1 MIPRQIIQ
9 KIRQI
14 EIRTKHLVND
24 VFSGEYHSVFKGRG
38 MEFAEVRGIR
48 AGRRDPVDRLE
59 RHRPPGGVP
68 YVKRFIEERE
78 LTVILMADV
87 SASGHFGTAN
97 QMKGEIT
104 AEICALLA
112 FAAIQNNDRVG
123 LLMFTDQ
130 IEKFIPPKKGRT
142 HILRVIREV
151 LYTRPDHTGTDIT
164 QALEYL
170 NRLLT
175 RRCIVF
181 IISDFLA
188 ADYAKPLRVAS
199 KRHDV
204 VAVTITDPRE
214 TRSARHRPD
223 RTAGR
228 AESGEEV
235 LIDTA
240 DAEWR
245 RQYAE
250 YNEAIR
256 EERDRQF
263 RITGVDAIHIRTDE
277 PYIDPLLQFFKLRE
291 RKFAR

>member
-1 MIPRQIIQ
+1 MIPKQVLQ

-38 MEFAEVRGIR
+38 MEFAEVREYEPGDEIR
-48 AGRRDPVDRLE
+48 SIDWNVTARLGRPF
-59 RHRPPGGVP
+59 
-68 YVKRFIEERE
+68 VKRFTEERE

-87 SASGHFGTAN
+87 SASGDFGTAN

-112 FAAIQNNDRVG
+112 YAAIQNNDRVG

-130 IEKFIPPKKGRT
+130 VEKFIPPKKGRT

-151 LYTRPDHTGTDIT
+151 LYTRPEHIGTDIA
-164 QALEYL
+164 QALDYL

-181 IISDFLA
+181 IISDFLTS
-188 ADYAKPLRVAS
+188 DYIKPLRVAS

-204 VAVTITDPRE
+204 VAVTITDPKE
-214 TRSARHRPD
+214 LDLPD
-223 RTAGR
+223 IGLIELED

-235 LIDTA
+235 LVDTS
-240 DAEWR
+240 DESWR
-245 RQYAE
+245 RLYAE
-250 YNEAIR
+250 YNAAIR
-256 EERDRQF
+256 NDRDQQF
-263 RITGVDAIHIRTDE
+263 RITGVDAIHIRTDK

>member
-38 MEFAEVRGIR
+38 MEFAEVREYEPGDEIR
-48 AGRRDPVDRLE
+48 SIDWNVTARLGR
-59 RHRPPGGVP
+59 P
-68 YVKRFIEERE
+68 YIKRFIEERE

-87 SASGHFGTAN
+87 SASGHFGTVN
-97 QMKGEIT
+97 QMKSEIT

-112 FAAIQNNDRVG
+112 YAAIQNNDRVG

-151 LYTRPDHTGTDIT
+151 LYNQPGHTGTDLT

-175 RRCIVF
+175 RRSIVF
-181 IISDFLA
+181 ILSDFLTE
-188 ADYAKPLRVAS
+188 DYMKPLRVAS

-214 TRSARHRPD
+214 LSLPGVGLIELQD
-223 RTAGR
+223 
-228 AESGEEV
+228 AETGEEALV
-235 LIDTA
+235 DTG
-240 DAEWR
+240 DAGWR

-250 YNEAIR
+250 YNEALR
-256 EERDRQF
+256 EARDQQF
-263 RITGVDAIHIRTDE
+263 RVTGVDAIHIRTDE

>member
-1 MIPRQIIQ
+1 LIPRQIIQ

-38 MEFAEVRGIR
+38 MEFAEVREYEPGDEIR
-48 AGRRDPVDRLE
+48 SIDWNVTARLGR
-59 RHRPPGGVP
+59 P
-68 YVKRFIEERE
+68 YIKRFTEERE
-78 LTVILMADV
+78 LTVILLADV
-87 SASGHFGTAN
+87 SASGNFGTAN

-112 FAAIQNNDRVG
+112 YAAIKNNDRVG

-130 IEKFIPPKKGRT
+130 VEKYIPPKKGRT

-151 LYTRPDHTGTDIT
+151 LYTRPEHPGTDIA
-164 QALEYL
+164 QALDYL

-181 IISDFLA
+181 IISDFLSS
-188 ADYAKPLRVAS
+188 DYAKQLKVAS

-214 TRSARHRPD
+214 LDLPPVGLIELED
-223 RTAGR
+223 

-235 LIDTA
+235 LVDTS
-240 DAEWR
+240 DAAWR
-245 RQYAE
+245 RAYRE
-250 YNEAIR
+250 HNEAIR
-256 EERDRQF
+256 NDRDQAF
-263 RITGVDAIHIRTDE
+263 RVTGVDAIHIRTDR

>member
-14 EIRTKHLVND
+14 EIRTKRLVND

-38 MEFAEVRGIR
+38 MEFAEVREYEPGDEIR
-48 AGRRDPVDRLE
+48 SIDWNVTARLGR
-59 RHRPPGGVP
+59 P

-97 QMKGEIT
+97 QMKSEIT

-112 FAAIQNNDRVG
+112 YAAIQNNDRVG

-181 IISDFLA
+181 ILSDFLA

-214 TRSARHRPD
+214 LSLPGIGLIELKD
-223 RTAGR
+223 

-235 LIDTA
+235 LVDTS
-240 DAEWR
+240 DTEWR

-250 YNEAIR
+250 DNEAIR

-277 PYIDPLLQFFKLRE
+277 PYIDPLLRFFKLRE

>member
-14 EIRTKHLVND
+14 EIRTKRLVND

-38 MEFAEVRGIR
+38 MEFAEVREYEPGDEIR
-48 AGRRDPVDRLE
+48 SIDWNVTARLGR
-59 RHRPPGGVP
+59 P

-78 LTVILMADV
+78 LTVILIADV

-97 QMKGEIT
+97 QMKSEIT

-112 FAAIQNNDRVG
+112 YAAIQNNDRVG

-181 IISDFLA
+181 ILSDFLA

-214 TRSARHRPD
+214 LSLPGIGLIELKD
-223 RTAGR
+223 

-235 LIDTA
+235 LVDTS
-240 DAEWR
+240 DTEWR

-250 YNEAIR
+250 DNEAIR

-277 PYIDPLLQFFKLRE
+277 PYIDPLLRFFKLRE

>member
-38 MEFAEVRGIR
+38 MEFAEVREYEPGDEIR
-48 AGRRDPVDRLE
+48 SIDWNVTARLGR
-59 RHRPPGGVP
+59 P
-68 YVKRFIEERE
+68 YIKRFIEERE

-87 SASGHFGTAN
+87 SASGHFGTVN
-97 QMKGEIT
+97 QMKSEIT

-112 FAAIQNNDRVG
+112 YAAIQNNDRVG

-130 IEKFIPPKKGRT
+130 IEKYIPPKKGRT

-151 LYTRPDHTGTDIT
+151 LYNQPEHTGTDIT

-175 RRCIVF
+175 RRSIVF
-181 IISDFLA
+181 ILSDFLT
-188 ADYAKPLRVAS
+188 ADYIKPLRVAS

-214 TRSARHRPD
+214 LSLPGIGLVELQD
-223 RTAGR
+223 
-228 AESGEEV
+228 AETGEEV
-235 LIDTA
+235 LIDTGN
-240 DAEWR
+240 AEWR

-250 YNEAIR
+250 YNEALR
-256 EERDRQF
+256 EDRDQQF
-263 RITGVDAIHIRTDE
+263 RVTGVDAIHIRTDE

>member
-38 MEFAEVRGIR
+38 MEFAEVREYEPGDEIR
-48 AGRRDPVDRLE
+48 SIDWNVTARLGR
-59 RHRPPGGVP
+59 P

-87 SASGHFGTAN
+87 SASGHFGTVS

-112 FAAIQNNDRVG
+112 YAAIQNNDRVG

-151 LYTRPDHTGTDIT
+151 LYNQPEHTGTDIA

-181 IISDFLA
+181 IISDFLT
-188 ADYAKPLRVAS
+188 ADYIKPLRVAS

-204 VAVTITDPRE
+204 VAVTVTDPRE
-214 TRSARHRPD
+214 LSLPGVGLIELED
-223 RTAGR
+223 

-235 LIDTA
+235 LVDTG

-245 RQYAE
+245 RQYEE
-250 YNEAIR
+250 YNTAIR
-256 EERDRQF
+256 NDRDQQF
-263 RITGVDAIHIRTDE
+263 RVTGVDAIHIRTDQ

>member
-38 MEFAEVRGIR
+38 MEFAEVREYEPGDEIR
-48 AGRRDPVDRLE
+48 SIDWNVTARLGR
-59 RHRPPGGVP
+59 P
-68 YVKRFIEERE
+68 YIKRFIEERE

-97 QMKGEIT
+97 QMKSEIT

-112 FAAIQNNDRVG
+112 YAAIQNNDRVG

-130 IEKFIPPKKGRT
+130 IEKYIPPKKGRT

-151 LYTRPDHTGTDIT
+151 LYNQPGHTGTDLT

-175 RRCIVF
+175 RRSIVF
-181 IISDFLA
+181 ILSDFLTE
-188 ADYAKPLRVAS
+188 DYMKPLRVAS

-214 TRSARHRPD
+214 LSLPGVGLIELQD
-223 RTAGR
+223 
-228 AESGEEV
+228 AETGEEV
-235 LIDTA
+235 LVDTG
-240 DAEWR
+240 DAGWR

-250 YNEAIR
+250 YNEALR
-256 EERDRQF
+256 EARDQQF
-263 RITGVDAIHIRTDE
+263 RVTGVDAIHIRTDE

>member
-1 MIPRQIIQ
+1 LIPRQIIQ

-38 MEFAEVRGIR
+38 MEFAEVREYEPGDEIR
-48 AGRRDPVDRLE
+48 SIDWNVTARLGR
-59 RHRPPGGVP
+59 P
-68 YVKRFIEERE
+68 YIKRFTEERE

-87 SASGHFGTAN
+87 SGSGNFGTVN

-130 IEKFIPPKKGRT
+130 VEKFIPPKKGRT

-151 LYTRPDHTGTDIT
+151 LYTQPEHTGTDIA
-164 QALEYL
+164 QALDYL

-188 ADYAKPLRVAS
+188 SDYVKPLRVAS

-204 VAVTITDPRE
+204 VAVTVTDPRE
-214 TRSARHRPD
+214 LDLPGIGLIELED
-223 RTAGR
+223 

-235 LIDTA
+235 LVDTS
-240 DAEWR
+240 DETWR
-245 RQYAE
+245 RQYNE
-250 YNEAIR
+250 YNAAIR
-256 EERDRQF
+256 SDRDQQF
-263 RITGVDAIHIRTDE
+263 RVTGVDAIHIRTDQ

>member
-38 MEFAEVRGIR
+38 MEFAEVREYEPGDEIR
-48 AGRRDPVDRLE
+48 SIDWNVTARLGR
-59 RHRPPGGVP
+59 P
-68 YVKRFIEERE
+68 YIKRFIEERE

-87 SASGHFGTAN
+87 SASGHFGTVN
-97 QMKGEIT
+97 QMKSEIT

-112 FAAIQNNDRVG
+112 YAAIQNNDRVG

-151 LYTRPDHTGTDIT
+151 LYNQPEHTGTDLT

-175 RRCIVF
+175 RRSIVF
-181 IISDFLA
+181 ILSDFLTE
-188 ADYAKPLRVAS
+188 DYMKPLRVAS

-214 TRSARHRPD
+214 LGLPGIGLIELQD
-223 RTAGR
+223 
-228 AESGEEV
+228 AETGEEV
-235 LIDTA
+235 LVDTGDA
-240 DAEWR
+240 DWR

-250 YNEAIR
+250 YNEALR
-256 EERDRQF
+256 EARDQQF
-263 RITGVDAIHIRTDE
+263 RVTGVDAIHIRTDE

-291 RKFAR
+291 RNFAR

>member
-38 MEFAEVRGIR
+38 MEFAEVREYEPGDEIR
-48 AGRRDPVDRLE
+48 SIDWNVTARLGR
-59 RHRPPGGVP
+59 P
-68 YVKRFIEERE
+68 YIKRFIEERE

-87 SASGHFGTAN
+87 SASGHFGTVN
-97 QMKGEIT
+97 QMKSEIT

-112 FAAIQNNDRVG
+112 YAAIQNNDRVG

-151 LYTRPDHTGTDIT
+151 LYNQPGHTGTDLT

-175 RRCIVF
+175 RRSIVF
-181 IISDFLA
+181 ILSDFLTE
-188 ADYAKPLRVAS
+188 DYMKPLRVAS

-214 TRSARHRPD
+214 LSLPGVGLVELED
-223 RTAGR
+223 
-228 AESGEEV
+228 AETGEEV
-235 LIDTA
+235 LVDTGDA
-240 DAEWR
+240 DWR

-250 YNEAIR
+250 YNEALR
-256 EERDRQF
+256 EARDQQF
-263 RITGVDAIHIRTDE
+263 RVTGVDAIHIRTDE

>member
-1 MIPRQIIQ
+1 MIPRQILQ

-38 MEFAEVRGIR
+38 MEFAEVREYEPGDEIR
-48 AGRRDPVDRLE
+48 SIDWNVTARLGR
-59 RHRPPGGVP
+59 P
-68 YVKRFIEERE
+68 YIKRFIEERE

-87 SASGHFGTAN
+87 SASGHFGTVN
-97 QMKGEIT
+97 QMKSEIT

-151 LYTRPDHTGTDIT
+151 LYTRPGHSGTDLT
-164 QALEYL
+164 LALEYL

-175 RRCIVF
+175 RRSIVF
-181 IISDFLA
+181 ILSDFLTE
-188 ADYAKPLRVAS
+188 DYAKPLRVAS

-204 VAVTITDPRE
+204 VAVTITDPKELSLPGVGLIELEDAE
-214 TRSARHRPD
+214 T
-223 RTAGR
+223 
-228 AESGEEV
+228 GEEV
-235 LIDTA
+235 LIDTGDA
-240 DAEWR
+240 DWR

-250 YNEAIR
+250 YNEAFR

-263 RITGVDAIHIRTDE
+263 RVTGVDAIHIRTDE
-277 PYIDPLLQFFKLRE
+277 PYFDPLLQFFKLRE

>member
-9 KIRQI
+9 KVRQI

-38 MEFAEVRGIR
+38 MEFAEVREYEPGDEIR
-48 AGRRDPVDRLE
+48 SIDWNVTARLGR
-59 RHRPPGGVP
+59 P
-68 YVKRFIEERE
+68 YIKRFIEERE

-87 SASGHFGTAN
+87 SASGHFGTVN
-97 QMKGEIT
+97 QMKSEIT

-112 FAAIQNNDRVG
+112 YAAIQNNDRVG

-151 LYTRPDHTGTDIT
+151 LYNQPGHTGTDLT

-175 RRCIVF
+175 RRSIVF
-181 IISDFLA
+181 ILSDFLTE
-188 ADYAKPLRVAS
+188 DYMKPLRVAS

-214 TRSARHRPD
+214 LSLPGVGLIELQD
-223 RTAGR
+223 
-228 AESGEEV
+228 AETGEEV
-235 LIDTA
+235 LVDTG
-240 DAEWR
+240 DAGWR

-250 YNEAIR
+250 YNEALR
-256 EERDRQF
+256 EARDQQF
-263 RITGVDAIHIRTDE
+263 RVTGVDAIHIRTDE